1 MARTVFRKTIFTIKK
16 ISSEMEFELRAA
28 WYDIMDDVC
37 FSNAF
42 ILLLYFFNTM
52 EFPHL
57 CGKIE
62 KKRGKNIEK
71 MFSIYDFAQIRSKWE
86 IDVIFLCCCTY
97 IYT

>member
-1 MARTVFRKTIFTIKK
+1 
-16 ISSEMEFELRAA
+16 MEFELRAA

-62 KKRGKNIEK
+62 KKGENI
-71 MFSIYDFAQIRSKWE
+71 
-86 IDVIFLCCCTY
+86 
-97 IYT
+97 